1 MVSRGVA
8 GRLVGR
14 PDDPVQ
20 GEPEATSRVL
30 LPGASMWLLQTGLA
44 ITAIATAILIG
55 LGR

>member
-1 MVSRGVA
+1 MA
-8 GRLVGR
+8 GRLSGR
-14 PDDPVQ
+14 IDDPASGQ
-20 GEPEATSRVL
+20 QEPGGRVL